1 MQMTMIEALNNALTL
16 ELERDERV
24 VLLGQDIGVNGGVFR
39 VTEHL
44 QSKFGEKRVFDTPL
58 SESAI
63 IGSAVGMA
71 VYGLRPVAEI
81 QFAGFLFACMNQL
94 VSQAARMR
102 FRSGGV
108 FTCPM
113 VVRAPYGGGVR
124 TPELHSD
131 SLEGIFL
138 QTPGLKVVIPST
150 PADAK
155 GLLASAIV
163 DPDPV
168 LFLENIKLYRSF
180 RQETPEDHYLIP
192 LGKAKTVQEGT
203 DVSVFAYGAMVQVA
217 LEAAKHAQAEASSRR
232 YGASI
237 EVIDLRTVWPLD
249 EEAIVTSVE
258 KTGRAIVV
266 HEAPRAGGIGAE
278 VTAIINEHCLY
289 SLLKPV
295 GRITGYD
302 TPYPVPGQE
311 DYYLPTPAKVLAAI
325 KAVME
330 P

>member
-1 MQMTMIEALNNALTL
+1 MQMTMIEALNNALAL
-16 ELERDERV
+16 ELELDERV
-24 VLLGQDIGVNGGVFR
+24 VVFGQDIGLNGGVFR

-44 QSKFGEKRVFDTPL
+44 QKKFGEKRVFDTPL

-63 IGSAVGMA
+63 VGSAIGMSI
-71 VYGLRPVAEI
+71 YGLRPVAEI

-94 VSQAARMR
+94 ASQAARIR
-102 FRSGGV
+102 FRSGGAYS
-108 FTCPM
+108 CSM

-131 SLEGIFL
+131 SLEGVFL

-155 GLLASAIV
+155 GLLASAIA

-180 RQETPEDHYLIP
+180 RQETAEDRYLIP
-192 LGKAKTVQEGT
+192 LGKAKTLQEGT
-203 DVSVFAYGAMVQVA
+203 DASIFAYGAMVQVA
-217 LEAAKHAQAEASSRR
+217 LEAARQAQQEL
-232 YGASI
+232 GTSI
-237 EVIDLRTVWPLD
+237 EIIDLRTVWPLD
-249 EEAIVTSVE
+249 EEAIVASVE

-295 GRITGYD
+295 GRVTGYD
-302 TPYPVPGQE
+302 TPFPAPGQE

-325 KAVME
+325 RTVME

>member
-1 MQMTMIEALNNALTL
+1 MQMTMIEALNSALAL
-16 ELERDERV
+16 ELERDQRI
-24 VLLGQDIGVNGGVFR
+24 VLLGQDIGPNGGVFR

-44 QSKFGEKRVFDTPL
+44 QRKFGEERVFDTPL

-63 IGSAVGMA
+63 IGSSIGMA
-71 VYGLRPVAEI
+71 IYGLRPIAEI
-81 QFAGFLFACMNQL
+81 QFAGFLFVCMNQL
-94 VSQAARMR
+94 VSQAARIR
-102 FRSGGV
+102 YRSAGAY
-108 FTCPM
+108 TCPL

-124 TPELHSD
+124 TPEMHPD
-131 SLEGIFL
+131 SLEGVFL
-138 QTPGLKVVIPST
+138 QTPGLKVVIPSN
-150 PADAK
+150 PYDAK
-155 GLLASAIV
+155 GLLASAV
-163 DPDPV
+163 DDPDPV

-180 RQETPEDHYLIP
+180 RQETPEEYYSVP

-203 DVSVFAYGAMVQVA
+203 DASIFAYGAMVNVA
-217 LEAAKHAQAEASSRR
+217 LEAAKQAQQEAGTSV
-232 YGASI
+232 

-249 EEAIVTSVE
+249 EEAIASSVE

-295 GRITGYD
+295 ERVTGYD
-302 TPYPVPGQE
+302 APYPVPGLE
-311 DYYLPTPAKVLAAI
+311 DYYLPTPAKVLTALRQ
-325 KAVME
+325 VME